1 MIPRPAFVLLAA
13 AFLFPPAFRAQEK
26 ESGSSSLGDL
36 FNKVKDIKV
45 PESVTNLPTQLQE
58 LKESYLKTAE
68 TVDALRKEVGLL
80 RSEVEALKNENAR
93 LQQAVGNKV
102 AADDRSSL
110 LKPVEVSADELAA
123 AWKADKE
130 KAAATYGGRY
140 LRVVGLVDAFE
151 SASQDVIVILKTN
164 GDRRVRCQIRRDS
177 SFHVEVLA
185 SQGRIIDR
193 NDRTTVLAAGQPVAI
208 LGTCEGMELDV
219 RMTSCSIEGVEVRRV
234 EPAKPAN

>member
-1 MIPRPAFVLLAA
+1 
-13 AFLFPPAFRAQEK
+13 
-26 ESGSSSLGDL
+26 
-36 FNKVKDIKV
+36 
-45 PESVTNLPTQLQE
+45 
-58 LKESYLKTAE
+58 
-68 TVDALRKEVGLL
+68 
-80 RSEVEALKNENAR
+80 
-93 LQQAVGNKV
+93 VGNKV

-123 AWKADKE
+123 AWRADKE

-151 SASQDVIVILKTN
+151 SASQDVIVVLKTN
-164 GDRRVRCQIRRDS
+164 GDRRVRCEIRRDS

-193 NDRTTVLAAGQPVAI
+193 NDRTTVLAVGQPVAI

-219 RMTSCSIEGVEVRRV
+219 RMSSCSIEGVEVRRV

>member
-1 MIPRPAFVLLAA
+1 M
-13 AFLFPPAFRAQEK
+13 
-26 ESGSSSLGDL
+26 
-36 FNKVKDIKV
+36 

-93 LQQAVGNKV
+93 LQQAVGSKV

-164 GDRRVRCQIRRDS
+164 GDRRVRCQIRRDRVSTSRS
-177 SFHVEVLA
+177 SRARAGSSTATTAPPSSPWA
-185 SQGRIIDR
+185 SPSRSSGPARAW
-193 NDRTTVLAAGQPVAI
+193 NS
-208 LGTCEGMELDV
+208 TCG
-219 RMTSCSIEGVEVRRV
+219 
-234 EPAKPAN
+234 